1 MAGHWISARS
11 EDREARG
18 VGGLG
23 ELPRRGFLAALGWG
37 SLAAGLTALG
47 APLRTAA
54 AASGG
59 HAAPTPGL
67 TPDEA
72 LKRLMA
78 GNERYVARKAR
89 HPNQT
94 AARRAEMTKGQHPFA
109 IVLGCADS
117 RVPPENVFDQG
128 LGDLFVVRVAGNI
141 ADDAGIGSI
150 EYAVEHL
157 GVRLVL
163 VLGHAECGA
172 VAAALEAGEKG
183 VAVPGYLGRV
193 VQAILPAVHMVKD
206 RPGDRLDHAVR
217 ANVGLAVGRLK
228 ASEPVLAAMA
238 KEGKLAIVGGRYDLR
253 SGRVEILA

>member
-1 MAGHWISARS
+1 MAAEARS
-11 EDREARG
+11 PASRILIASRG
-18 VGGLG
+18 PRVGGVSRRQFLELLG
-23 ELPRRGFLAALGWG
+23 FGG
-37 SLAAGLTALG
+37 
-47 APLRTAA
+47 AA
-54 AASGG
+54 AAIAGAGYPAGPAAASSAAS
-59 HAAPTPGL
+59 HAPAQGVSPG
-67 TPDEA
+67 EA
-72 LKRLMA
+72 LKRLVE
-78 GNERYVARKAR
+78 GNARYVAGKAR
-89 HPNQT
+89 RPHQG
-94 AARRAEMTKGQHPFA
+94 AGRRAEVARGQVPFA
-109 IVLGCADS
+109 IILGCADS
-117 RVPPENVFDQG
+117 RVPPEIVFDQG

-150 EYAVEHL
+150 EYAAEHL
-157 GVRLVL
+157 GARLVL